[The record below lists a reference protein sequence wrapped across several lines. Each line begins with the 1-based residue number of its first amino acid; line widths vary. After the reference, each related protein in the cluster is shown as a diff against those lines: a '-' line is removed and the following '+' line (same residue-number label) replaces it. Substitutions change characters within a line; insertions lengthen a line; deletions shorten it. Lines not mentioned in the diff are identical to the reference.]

1 MQGTISNNPNS
12 GVLKLEQASTAL
24 RRGGAVMIRDQQ
36 GRSALCI
43 GAEFADIAAAQMIAM
58 ARAQPVLCLTGR
70 HLESF
75 GRSVPQDRPVFSL
88 PARDLAAEQIIGLV
102 LGDGALLPEP
112 SGLLAERSG
121 SLPDLACQLM
131 RLAKLLPA
139 ALICRTGLVDRAEQD
154 SLANRWQLPVLD
166 ARDLAEMEARPPQL
180 VISTKVNLPL
190 ALAEDAQ
197 MVMFRAPGQ
206 REEHFAV
213 LVGRGADEAEPLVR
227 LHSQCLTGDIL
238 GSLRCDC
245 GPQLQTA
252 LARMA
257 EAGGGILVY
266 LAQEGRDIGLLNKM
280 RSYALQEAGLDTV
293 EANHRLGFETDQ
305 RLFAPAARMLSLLGV
320 TKLQLMTNN
329 PDKIAQLEQHGLT
342 VTKRVPLI
350 LPTNAHNERY
360 MDTKRARTGH
370 LLEDQ
375 DSAADGPGRGSANK
389 IS

>member
-1 MQGTISNNPNS
+1 MHGTISDSRNS
-12 GVLKLEQASTAL
+12 TVLKLDQASTAL

-36 GRSALCI
+36 GRAALCI
-43 GAEFADIAAAQMIAM
+43 GAEFADLATEQLIAM
-58 ARAQPVLCLTGR
+58 ARAQPVLCLTAR

-75 GRSVPQDRPVFSL
+75 GRPVPKDRPVFSL
-88 PARDLAAEQIIGLV
+88 PAGGLAAEQIVGLV
-102 LGDGALLPEP
+102 MGDGALLPEP
-112 SGLLAERSG
+112 GGLLAERSA

-139 ALICRTGLVDRAEQD
+139 ALICRTGLVDRAAQI
-154 SLANRWQLPVLD
+154 SLANRWQLPVLE
-166 ARDLAEMEARPPQL
+166 ARELAELKDHKPDM
-180 VISTKVNLPL
+180 VITTRVKLPL
-190 ALAEDAQ
+190 VVAEDAQ

-213 LVGRGADEAEPLVR
+213 LIGRGAEEAEPLVR
-227 LHSQCLTGDIL
+227 LHSQCLTGDVL
-238 GSLRCDC
+238 GSLKCDC

-257 EAGGGILVY
+257 EAGGGILIY

-305 RLFAPAARMLSLLGV
+305 RLFAPAAQMLALLGV
-320 TKLQLMTNN
+320 KKMQLLTNN
-329 PDKIAQLEQHGLT
+329 PDKIVQLEQHGLT

-370 LLEDQ
+370 LLDNQ
-375 DSAADGPGRGSANK
+375 DGAAD
-389 IS
+389 